1 MERLILK
8 KTPRKMLIIK
18 PSSLG
23 DIVHALPFLCVIHE
37 CFPAAHIDWIV
48 AKGNEGLLEG
58 NPMIRRLWII
68 DKDSWKKFGSLTG
81 TVAEMANIARAL
93 RNEKYDVVI
102 DLQGLMRS
110 ALMAK
115 ATGARM
121 RIGFSEAREGSTIFY
136 THKVRGGTGIHAV
149 NRYLR
154 IAAAIGC
161 DIGSVR
167 FPMPLVKE
175 PEKITRLRRELGEYA
190 VIVPGARW
198 QTKRWP
204 CESFGALAA
213 MLRIRS
219 VIVGNEADR
228 VAAARIAEWSR
239 GNAMSMAGDTDVAG
253 LLCLIRGAKYVITN
267 DSGPMHMAA
276 AYGIPVVAIFGP
288 TNPALTGPYGH
299 NHMVVKSGIDC
310 SPCRRKKCEDLRCMK
325 EISVERVHQEIKRI
339 EGRKH

>member
-1 MERLILK
+1 MERLIQK
-8 KTPRKMLIIK
+8 VPHKILIIK

-23 DIVHALPFLCVIHE
+23 DIVHALPFLCVMHE
-37 CFPAAHIDWIV
+37 CFPAASIDWIV
-48 AKGNEGLLEG
+48 ARGNEGLLEG

-93 RNEKYDVVI
+93 RKEKYDMVI

-110 ALMAK
+110 AVMTK
-115 ATGARM
+115 ATGARV
-121 RIGFSEAREGSTIFY
+121 RIGFSEAREGSTVFY

-149 NRYLR
+149 DRYLR
-154 IAAAIGC
+154 IAAALGC
-161 DIGSVR
+161 DIVNVR
-167 FPMPLVKE
+167 FPMPLIRE
-175 PEKITRLRRELGEYA
+175 PEKITRLRKELGEYA

-204 CESFGALAA
+204 SESFGSLAA
-213 MLRIRS
+213 LIRIRS

-228 VAAARIAEWSR
+228 FTAEQIAEQSR
-239 GNAMSMAGDTDVAG
+239 GNALSMAGDTDVAG

-276 AYGIPVVAIFGP
+276 AYGIPAVAIFGP

-299 NHMVVKSGIDC
+299 GHIVVKTGVDC
-310 SPCRRKKCEDLRCMK
+310 SPCRKRKCDDLRCMK
-325 EISVERVHQEIKRI
+325 EISVERVHQEIKSI
-339 EGRKH
+339 EGRRQ